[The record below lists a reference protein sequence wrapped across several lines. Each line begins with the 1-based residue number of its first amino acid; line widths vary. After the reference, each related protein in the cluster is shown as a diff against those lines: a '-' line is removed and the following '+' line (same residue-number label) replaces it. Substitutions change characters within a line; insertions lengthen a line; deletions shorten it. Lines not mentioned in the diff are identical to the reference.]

1 MLTPRA
7 LPSYQHMSRVLSRV
21 LDRIVLVSVSRGL
34 SSPAKAELGACVADL
49 TTLISRLPAGRQH
62 RKGASS

>member
-1 MLTPRA
+1 
-7 LPSYQHMSRVLSRV
+7 V